1 MSTTIFSV
9 IVMLLAQ
16 ILPHFGV
23 TVGSEAITTTLQTA
37 ITVAAGLW
45 VWYKRYKTGDVTLFG
60 AYK

>member
-1 MSTTIFSV
+1 
-9 IVMLLAQ
+9 MLLAQ